1 MSNQIINSKDELLI
15 GSNYKLLLK
24 QKLGS
29 GAFGD
34 LYKGKNIKTSEEI
47 AIKVESAHNRHP
59 VLSLE
64 SNFLLYLQGGKGIP
78 KVYQYISTNKYN
90 FMLFELLGPSLENLF
105 ELCERK
111 FTLKTILFLGEQ
123 MLNRIEF
130 LHNLHLI
137 HRDIKPDNFL
147 IGLKKKKN
155 LVYIIDFGLAK
166 RFRDPK
172 SGMHIP
178 YKDGKTFTGT
188 ARYASIYTHLG
199 IEQSRR
205 DDLESLAY
213 SLIYFSNGYL
223 PWQGIRVKKKEVKY
237 QKIFEKKINTRVEE
251 ICKDLPE
258 EFIKFLEYV
267 RDLQF
272 EQKPDYGYL
281 KEILGKIY
289 VKNNIKYDGVYDY
302 TFFIEKKEKIDMEK
316 LKAKKKKFLME
327 KVKSGYIEVDKPLES
342 EIKDVNR
349 FNYKNK
355 NENFNKINNKNNENN
370 ENFNNIDEVNLINEK
385 NNEFD
390 SDEKDNNN
398 KINSENVDL
407 NLENNNNKN
416 FDKK

>member
-178 YKDGKTFTGT
+178 YKDGKH
-188 ARYASIYTHLG
+188 SQ
-199 IEQSRR
+199 EQQ
-205 DDLESLAY
+205 DTQVFI
-213 SLIYFSNGYL
+213 LI
-223 PWQGIRVKKKEVKY
+223 
-237 QKIFEKKINTRVEE
+237 
-251 ICKDLPE
+251 
-258 EFIKFLEYV
+258 
-267 RDLQF
+267 
-272 EQKPDYGYL
+272 
-281 KEILGKIY
+281 
-289 VKNNIKYDGVYDY
+289 
-302 TFFIEKKEKIDMEK
+302 
-316 LKAKKKKFLME
+316 
-327 KVKSGYIEVDKPLES
+327 
-342 EIKDVNR
+342 
-349 FNYKNK
+349 
-355 NENFNKINNKNNENN
+355 
-370 ENFNNIDEVNLINEK
+370 
-385 NNEFD
+385 
-390 SDEKDNNN
+390 
-398 KINSENVDL
+398 
-407 NLENNNNKN
+407 
-416 FDKK
+416 

>member
-1 MSNQIINSKDELLI
+1 
-15 GSNYKLLLK
+15 
-24 QKLGS
+24 
-29 GAFGD
+29 
-34 LYKGKNIKTSEEI
+34 
-47 AIKVESAHNRHP
+47 
-59 VLSLE
+59 
-64 SNFLLYLQGGKGIP
+64 
-78 KVYQYISTNKYN
+78 
-90 FMLFELLGPSLENLF
+90 
-105 ELCERK
+105 
-111 FTLKTILFLGEQ
+111 
-123 MLNRIEF
+123 
-130 LHNLHLI
+130 
-137 HRDIKPDNFL
+137 
-147 IGLKKKKN
+147 
-155 LVYIIDFGLAK
+155 
-166 RFRDPK
+166 
-172 SGMHIP
+172 
-178 YKDGKTFTGT
+178 
-188 ARYASIYTHLG
+188 
-199 IEQSRR
+199 
-205 DDLESLAY
+205 
-213 SLIYFSNGYL
+213 L